1 MSERAPTLP
10 ADVARCQ
17 GVGHEE
23 DDGWNWREGCQDCLR
38 RTDRSTFPLQAW
50 MAPPK
55 VIAFECEFRI
65 EPATGAA
72 S

>member
-1 MSERAPTLP
+1 MLP
-10 ADVARCQ
+10 ADVARCS

-23 DDGWNWREGCQDCLR
+23 DDGWNWREGCDDCLR
-38 RTDRSTFPLQAW
+38 RTSPGPVQAW
-50 MAPPK
+50 HVVPPP

-65 EPATGAA
+65 APAIGATGAA